1 MWNNRILRKGMQTL
15 PARLKDWQNVMNNP
29 AGRKVSLLS
38 YYKLLCSKL
47 SSGWMQRCVH
57 YWHVLQICFTV
68 KVFLSQRFNIIL
80 EHQTTTNNSS
90 D

>member
-1 MWNNRILRKGMQTL
+1 MQTL
-15 PARLKDWQNVMNNP
+15 PDWQNVMNNP

-47 SSGWMQRCVH
+47 SSGWMQRCLH
-57 YWHVLQICFTV
+57 YQHVSQILQV